1 MISVVVPVYNAE
13 KYLERCLGSLAGQ
26 AYRDMEVVMVNDGS
40 TDGSGAVLERYAK
53 RYANF
58 RLIDKANG
66 GPNDACIAGIEAAKG
81 EYVGFVDADDFCDEA
96 HFENIAEAI
105 SRSGADMIVFK
116 ATTFRCGEND
126 SETEIVSRGGGNKL
140 AEGLYVGRR
149 LENVKTK
156 YFEEQLFSAA
166 RWIKVVKKDLLENN
180 KELFAK
186 DVVLG
191 EDIGF
196 TASVLFD
203 TQSLYVT
210 DWDGYFYRINDSSI
224 THRFGE
230 ARITQFGRLCANLKE
245 VCEAKGYGI
254 GIDTELKRQLMVLI
268 SMLLKADDKT
278 SEKRRMLAKLRES
291 DCVKEMIRSERMP
304 DFTAAERWKYRLFKD
319 KAFVPLLI
327 SAYINEMIRGRKNR

>member
-196 TASVLFD
+196 TASVLFE
-203 TQSLYVT
+203 TQSLYVM
-210 DWDGYFYRINDSSI
+210 DWDGYF
-224 THRFGE
+224 
-230 ARITQFGRLCANLKE
+230 
-245 VCEAKGYGI
+245 
-254 GIDTELKRQLMVLI
+254 
-268 SMLLKADDKT
+268 
-278 SEKRRMLAKLRES
+278 
-291 DCVKEMIRSERMP
+291 
-304 DFTAAERWKYRLFKD
+304 
-319 KAFVPLLI
+319 
-327 SAYINEMIRGRKNR
+327 

>member
-1 MISVVVPVYNAE
+1 M
-13 KYLERCLGSLAGQ
+13 
-26 AYRDMEVVMVNDGS
+26 
-40 TDGSGAVLERYAK
+40 
-53 RYANF
+53 
-58 RLIDKANG
+58 
-66 GPNDACIAGIEAAKG
+66 
-81 EYVGFVDADDFCDEA
+81 
-96 HFENIAEAI
+96 
-105 SRSGADMIVFK
+105 
-116 ATTFRCGEND
+116 
-126 SETEIVSRGGGNKL
+126 
-140 AEGLYVGRR
+140 
-149 LENVKTK
+149 
-156 YFEEQLFSAA
+156 
-166 RWIKVVKKDLLENN
+166 ENN

-203 TQSLYVT
+203 TQSLYVM

-230 ARITQFGRLCANLKE
+230 ARITQFGRLCVNLKE

-304 DFTAAERWKYRLFKD
+304 DFTAAERWK
-319 KAFVPLLI
+319 
-327 SAYINEMIRGRKNR
+327 